1 MKATSCRL
9 GENLCSICSQSVS
22 AGTSWES
29 AAISLVIISP
39 LCTRCQAPS
48 SGCTGWLGPSHYS
61 LYFLFESWL
70 RNWDGAEGKGLF
82 VCVCDLWKG
91 EGRVN
96 EWPEAWAGTCPACSG
111 CGEAPPVACPRACGT
126 PYKHS
131 QCLDKTPG
139 LGCCLHGTR
148 LMPRHSSESFQAS
161 ELFLAALA
169 FNHNYELSL
178 LISSYQCLQVW
189 IFTRAKEAPDSKK
202 MYSISCTS
210 ESGTGWQWLTALEG
224 QKRLLSWSPVEQ
236 RILPSGSW
244 IIRMASTELRRTDR
258 MYLKTLWDACRHV

>member
-22 AGTSWES
+22 AGTSWET
-29 AAISLVIISP
+29 AAISLVIIST
-39 LCTRCQAPS
+39 LCSRCQAPS
-48 SGCTGWLGPSHYS
+48 TAQDVLDGWDLHTILCISYLSPGSGTEMGQR
-61 LYFLFESWL
+61 E
-70 RNWDGAEGKGLF
+70 GLF

-131 QCLDKTPG
+131 QCLDKTLG

-148 LMPRHSSESFQAS
+148 LRPRHSSESFQAS

-178 LISSYQCLQVW
+178 LISSYQCLQV
-189 IFTRAKEAPDSKK
+189 
-202 MYSISCTS
+202 
-210 ESGTGWQWLTALEG
+210 
-224 QKRLLSWSPVEQ
+224 
-236 RILPSGSW
+236 
-244 IIRMASTELRRTDR
+244 
-258 MYLKTLWDACRHV
+258 

>member
-1 MKATSCRL
+1 MQGLL
-9 GENLCSICSQSVS
+9 GRVLQFLLSSSLPRVPGAKLPAQLRMYWM
-22 AGTSWES
+22 AGTF
-29 AAISLVIISP
+29 
-39 LCTRCQAPS
+39 T
-48 SGCTGWLGPSHYS
+48 
-61 LYFLFESWL
+61 LFSVFPIWVLAQEL
-70 RNWDGAEGKGLF
+70 RWGRGKGIIC
-82 VCVCDLWKG
+82 VCVWLM

-126 PYKHS
+126 AYKHS

-189 IFTRAKEAPDSKK
+189 VFTRAKEAPDSKK
-202 MYSISCTS
+202 MYSISRTS

-258 MYLKTLWDACRHV
+258 VYLKTLWDACRHV